1 MICSFSW
8 PVIEQNISWALS
20 LSCAGSRR
28 CFPLLGWSVS
38 SANQQ
43 RTHNWAQVVDCEAWV
58 RGRVGHHCWSHTA
71 LVSKLWSSVPT
82 GWQATTN
89 EGDEDDWAP
98 INSHYFTQTR
108 RMQMR
113 CGWPRQ
119 WCVPLD
125 ECSDGCVMY
134 VVCAIHKNRI
144 WKKRMGH
151 GAWRTAWKAGGLT
164 DLILNQQGPLARYSQ
179 CI

>member
-1 MICSFSW
+1 MRDLGD
-8 PVIEQNISWALS
+8 VS
-20 LSCAGSRR
+20 LSWGGVC
-28 CFPLLGWSVS
+28 PQPIS
-38 SANQQ
+38 SAHTTGP
-43 RTHNWAQVVDCEAWV
+43 RSLTVKPESEA
-58 RGRVGHHCWSHTA
+58 GLATIVGSHTA

-113 CGWPRQ
+113 CGWPSQ

-134 VVCAIHKNRI
+134 VVCAIHINRI
-144 WKKRMGH
+144 
-151 GAWRTAWKAGGLT
+151 
-164 DLILNQQGPLARYSQ
+164 
-179 CI
+179 